1 MRILIVLFFIFV
13 TSSSCDVKSSEKFT
27 GENPEENSVELD
39 TNKVLQPKDYFPKI
53 EMVITK
59 ILSRYH
65 YKNVEI
71 NDSLSE
77 IIFDNYIDA
86 LDYNKMYFLK
96 RDIEKFKKYHDK
108 IDDFLYDGVL
118 EPPYEIFNVYKK
130 RLNQRMNYVFA
141 RLKKEFDFTI
151 DEYYEPDRADAEW
164 AQTEDELNELW
175 RKRLKHE
182 ALNLKLTGKK
192 WDKVVETL
200 VKRYQNYQKAILRY
214 KSEDVFDLFMNVFAN
229 AIDPH
234 TAYFSPRESENFDI
248 RMKLSLEG
256 IGALLQQDGDYT
268 KVVRIIPGGP
278 AYKSGLLHPDDKIVA
293 VGQGKEGELVDVIGW
308 RIDDVVQ
315 MIRGKKGTI
324 VRLAIIEANS
334 SSDVATDTISLVRD
348 KVKLEERA
356 AKKEITEVE
365 EHGKKYKIGVIK
377 IPSFYIDF
385 EAKRK
390 GIADYKSTTRD
401 VRKLLNELKDSV
413 DAVVID
419 LRNNGGGA
427 LDEAISLTGLFI
439 KLGPVVQVRNSN
451 GKIDIGEDTDPD
463 IVYSGPLGVLVNRFS
478 ASASEIFSA
487 AIQDYGRGLVLGEQ
501 TYGKGTVQNLIDLK
515 RFLPAIDGKA
525 GELKL
530 TVAKFYRITGSS
542 TQNLGVI
549 PDIKFP
555 TPIDPD
561 EFGESSN
568 PSALEWDRISPT
580 RFTKYADLSPLIP
593 QLVKEHE
600 ERLKTEPEFQ
610 YILEDIAEYKKN
622 KEKKKY
628 SLLESVRREEKEK
641 NDKKKKMREEARK
654 KILGITGD
662 EKGKEKP
669 KNLKID
675 DPNLEETGH
684 VMADFIIL
692 NNSGR

>member
-1 MRILIVLFFIFV
+1 MKYLIILLFIFI
-13 TSSSCDVKSSEKFT
+13 TSSSCEVKSSDSLLD
-27 GENPEENSVELD
+27 ENSVELD

-53 EMVITK
+53 EMVVTK

-65 YKNVEI
+65 YRNVEI

-77 IIFDNYIDA
+77 VIFDNYIDA

-96 RDIEKFKKYHDK
+96 SDIEKFKKYYDK

-118 EPPYEIFNVYKK
+118 DPPYEIFNTYKK
-130 RLNQRMNYVFA
+130 RLNERMDYVFD

-151 DEYYEPDRADAEW
+151 DEYYEPDRSEKDWVA
-164 AQTEDELNELW
+164 TVPELNELW

-182 ALNLKLTGKK
+182 ALNLKLAGKE

-200 VKRYQNYQKAILRY
+200 NKRYQNYQKAILRY
-214 KSEDVFDLFMNVFAN
+214 KSEDVFDLFLNVFAN

-234 TAYFSPRESENFDI
+234 TSYFSPRESENFDI

-278 AYKSGLLHPDDKIVA
+278 AYKSGLLHPDDKIIA
-293 VGQGKEGELVDVIGW
+293 VGQGEDGELVDVIGW

-315 MIRGKKGTI
+315 KIRGKKGTI
-324 VRLAIIEANS
+324 VRLAIIEAGS
-334 SSDVATDTISLVRD
+334 SGDVATDTISLVRD

-356 AKKEITEVE
+356 AKKEIVE
-365 EHGKKYKIGVIK
+365 IEEGGKKFKIGVIK
-377 IPSFYIDF
+377 IPSFYVDF

-390 GIADYKSTTRD
+390 GVADYKSTTRD
-401 VRKLLNELKDSV
+401 VRKLLTEIRDSV

-439 KLGPVVQVRNSN
+439 NLGPVVQVRNSN
-451 GKIDIGEDTDPD
+451 GKIDIGEDTDPS
-463 IVYSGPLGVLVNRFS
+463 IIYKGPLGVLVNRFS

-542 TQNLGVI
+542 TQNMGVI

-568 PSALEWDRISPT
+568 PSALEWDHITPT
-580 RFTKYADLSPLIP
+580 RFTKYADLSPFIP
-593 QLVKEHE
+593 TLVAEHE
-600 ERLKTEPEFQ
+600 QRIKTEPEFQ
-610 YILEDIAEYKKN
+610 YILEDIKEYKEN
-622 KEKKKY
+622 KKKKKY
-628 SLLESVRREEKEK
+628 SLLESVRRAEKEK
-641 NDKKKKMREEARK
+641 NEKKKKMREEARK
-654 KILGITGD
+654 KLLGITD
-662 EKGKEKP
+662 ENKDKKKP

-684 VMADFIIL
+684 VMADFIL
-692 NNSGR
+692 LENEQK